1 MAGGTFFKERMVLH
15 LRRRGVF
22 AFEPSGRAGATALPL
37 RRTAMPSNTADKP
50 LKAVFIHHAEQ
61 TPNLV
66 QFINLLTL
74 LSSAT
79 IPWTRGSR

>member
-1 MAGGTFFKERMVLH
+1 MVLTS
-15 LRRRGVF
+15 
-22 AFEPSGRAGATALPL
+22 EPSCRAGAAALPL
-37 RRTAMPSNTADKP
+37 RHTAMPSNTADKP

-61 TPNLV
+61 TQNLV

-79 IPWTRGSR
+79 IPWTCGSR